1 MEKILQNF
9 IKALRSSGLRISV
22 SESIDAMGTASLMG
36 YGNRSVFKDSLAAVL
51 AKSQPEKEMFHDCF
65 DRFFS
70 PATFPENQTKI
81 TKPSQMVSTDR
92 DHGLTRLL
100 LEKNN
105 AQLSALIMEAA
116 QSVNVDKIS
125 FFTQKG
131 LYIRRIMLKMG
142 MESLNMD
149 ISRRMIKGNF
159 FNPQEGEMLKGA
171 KALLF
176 EKVRNHVE
184 KQLSLFSGSTTRR
197 LVENYLK
204 DIKLSNLEMGDYT
217 QMQVLIKKMVKRLND
232 LHSRRKKLSTR
243 GFLDIKKTLRANM
256 AYDGILVY
264 PRWKK
269 KKIDRPNLAVLCDV
283 SRSVE
288 TVVRFMLLFL
298 YGLNDSLVK
307 MNSYIFCSNLVEVS
321 HIFKKHEL
329 AQALAILQKGDGVG
343 IDYNGTDY
351 GRAFKDFAGKPLGK
365 VTNKTTVLILGDA
378 RNNYGD
384 PGTGILRTIKEKSK
398 RIIWL
403 NPEPQSLWG
412 TGDSEIKKYS
422 PYCFFVRECSTLRHL
437 QRVID
442 YLLKT
447 D

>member
-9 IKALRSSGLRISV
+9 ITALRSSGLRISV
-22 SESIDAMGTASLMG
+22 SESIDAMGAAGLVG
-36 YGNRSVFKDSLAAVL
+36 YGNRSVFKDSLAAAL
-51 AKSQPEKEMFHDCF
+51 AKSQPEKEMFHNCF
-65 DRFFS
+65 DSFFS
-70 PATFPENQTKI
+70 PALFHENKAEI
-81 TKPSQMVSTDR
+81 RKPSHMVSTDR
-92 DHGLTRLL
+92 DHNLTRLL

-105 AQLSALIMEAA
+105 AELSVLIIASA
-116 QSVNVDKIS
+116 QRTSVNKIS

-131 LYIRRIMLKMG
+131 LYIRRIMLQMG
-142 MESLNMD
+142 MEGLNTD
-149 ISRRMIKGNF
+149 ISRRMLQGKF
-159 FNPQEGEMLKGA
+159 FNPMEGKKLKEA
-171 KALLF
+171 KTLLF
-176 EKVRNHVE
+176 ENVRNHVE

-204 DIKLSNLEMGDYT
+204 DVKLSNLEMGDYA

-232 LHSRRKKLSTR
+232 LHSRRKKISTR
-243 GFLDIKKTLRANM
+243 GFLDIKKTLRTNM
-256 AYDGILVY
+256 AYDGILVT

-269 KKIDRPNLAVLCDV
+269 KKIDRPSLAVLCDV

-321 HIFKKHEL
+321 HIFKKHE
-329 AQALAILQKGDGVG
+329 AGETLAILQKGDGIG
-343 IDYNGTDY
+343 IDYSGTDY
-351 GRAFKDFAGKPLGK
+351 GRAFKDFAEKPLGK

-384 PGTGILRTIKEKSK
+384 PETGVLKKIKEKSK

-403 NPEPQSLWG
+403 NPEPPPLWG

-422 PYCFFVRECSTLRHL
+422 PYCFSVKECSTLRHL
-437 QRVID
+437 QRVVD
-442 YLLKT
+442 YLLKA

>member
-9 IKALRSSGLRISV
+9 ITALRSSGLRISV
-22 SESIDAMGTASLMG
+22 SESIDAMGAAGLVG
-36 YGNRSVFKDSLAAVL
+36 YGDRSVFKDSLSAVL
-51 AKSQPEKEMFHDCF
+51 AKSQPEKDMFHDCF

-70 PATFPENQTKI
+70 PATFPENQTEI
-81 TKPSQMVSTDR
+81 TKPPHIDSTDT
-92 DHGLTRLL
+92 DNKLTRLL

-105 AQLSALIMEAA
+105 AQLSVLIMEAA
-116 QSVNVDKIS
+116 QSVSVDKIS

-142 MESLNMD
+142 MEGLNMD

-159 FNPQEGEMLKGA
+159 FNPQEGEKLKVA
-171 KALLF
+171 KTLLF
-176 EKVRNHVE
+176 ENVKNHVE

-197 LVENYLK
+197 LIENYLK
-204 DIKLSNLEMGDYT
+204 DVKLSNLEMGDYT

-232 LHSRRKKLSTR
+232 LHSRRKKISAR

-256 AYDGILVY
+256 AYDGILVS

-269 KKIDRPNLAVLCDV
+269 KKIDRPSLAVLCDV

-307 MNSYIFCSNLVEVS
+307 MNSYIFCSNLVGVS
-321 HIFKKHEL
+321 HIFKKHEV
-329 AQALAILQKGDGVG
+329 AEALAILQKGDGTG
-343 IDYNGTDY
+343 IDYSGTDY
-351 GRAFKDFAGKPLGK
+351 GRAFKDFAAEPLGK

-384 PGTGILRTIKEKSK
+384 PETGVLRKIKEKSK

-403 NPEPQSLWG
+403 NPEPPPLWG

-422 PYCFFVRECSTLRHL
+422 PYCFSVKECSTLRHL
-437 QRVID
+437 QRVVD
-442 YLLKT
+442 YLLRA